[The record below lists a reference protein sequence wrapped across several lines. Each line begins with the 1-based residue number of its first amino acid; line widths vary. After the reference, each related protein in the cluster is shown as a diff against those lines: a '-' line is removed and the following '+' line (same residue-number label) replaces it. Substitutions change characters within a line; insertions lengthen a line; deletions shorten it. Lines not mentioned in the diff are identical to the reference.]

1 MGELMVRVEQ
11 VFRDA
16 FADPRLTLARG
27 MTASDVDGWDSV
39 AHVNLLVALERAFQ
53 VRFTTAEMARL
64 SADGQTVGDLVD
76 LLETKAGGEQQA
88 GGAC

>member
-1 MGELMVRVEQ
+1 MAELMPRVEQ

-16 FADPRLTLARG
+16 FADPGLTLARA

-39 AHVNLLVALERAFQ
+39 AHVNLLVALERAFE

-64 SADGQTVGDLVD
+64 SAEGQTVGDLVD
-76 LLETKAGGEQQA
+76 LLEAKAAGERHMGGSH
-88 GGAC
+88 